1 MRNHPNRREMM
12 ETNLKA
18 LNQIKIINMRT
29 PKTQFTI
36 NNRNSIRQYLD
47 REKNVPESRLE
58 FREEEDS
65 IEAASLSS
73 PSSRTLH

>member
-18 LNQIKIINMRT
+18 
-29 PKTQFTI
+29 QFTI
-36 NNRNSIRQYLD
+36 NNRNSIRKYLD